1 MNNIIA
7 IKRHDL
13 PREATLLYARVEKN
27 DGDAYRVHLDNG
39 DVLSA
44 RRAGGCLLVP
54 ETGDEVLVADNG
66 EQAFILSVLTR
77 EGDRGRITF
86 PGTSTIEGDEINFT
100 ASRAMTMEAPRI
112 SLTGILGEV
121 RFKGLSLLSQWCDA
135 RIRKITTTAEI
146 WDRVVGRLTE
156 RIRDSY
162 RRIENTEQTTAGRIR
177 TIVKGRFSVTA
188 KNAAL
193 TAEEE
198 VNLDGKKIHIG

>member
-1 MNNIIA
+1 M
-7 IKRHDL
+7 RFQ
-13 PREATLLYARVEKN
+13 PRQM
-27 DGDAYRVHLDNG
+27 
-39 DVLSA
+39 
-44 RRAGGCLLVP
+44 RRS
-54 ETGDEVLVADNG
+54 
-66 EQAFILSVLTR
+66 QFLSVLTR
-77 EGDRGRITF
+77 EGDGGRINL
-86 PGTSTIEGDEINFT
+86 PGSSTIEGEEINFT

-112 SLTGILGEV
+112 SFTGILGEA
-121 RFKGLSLLSQWCDA
+121 RFKGLSLLSQWCDG
-135 RIRKITTTAEI
+135 RIKKITTTAES

>member
-7 IKRHDL
+7 IKRPGL
-13 PREATLLYARVEKN
+13 PRETTLLYARVEGKN
-27 DGDAYRVHLDNG
+27 GDLYRVHLDNG
-39 DVLSA
+39 DALSA
-44 RRAGGCLLVP
+44 QRAGGCLLAP
-54 ETGDEVLVADNG
+54 ETGDEVLIADNG
-66 EQAFILSVLTR
+66 ERAFILSVLTR
-77 EGDRGRITF
+77 EGDMGSIVL
-86 PGTSTIEGDEINFT
+86 PATSTIEGEEITFT
-100 ASRAMTMEAPRI
+100 ARRGMNMEAPRI

-121 RFKGLSLLSQWCDA
+121 KLKGVSLISQWCDA
-135 RIRKITTTAEI
+135 RIQKITTTAEI
-146 WDRVVGRLTE
+146 WNRVVGRLNE

-177 TIVKGRFSVTA
+177 TIVKGRFSLSS